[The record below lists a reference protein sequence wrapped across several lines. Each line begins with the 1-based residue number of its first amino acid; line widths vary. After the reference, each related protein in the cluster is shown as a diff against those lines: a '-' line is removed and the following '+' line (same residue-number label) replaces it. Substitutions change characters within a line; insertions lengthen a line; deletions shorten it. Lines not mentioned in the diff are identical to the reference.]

1 MRSLDISRLF
11 IVRCF
16 DAMIPAGT
24 GFDFPYLK
32 IKCPFLAHTGL
43 FHPKTLSSVIIR
55 LYFAFESSVSVG
67 LLAMFAQ
74 HIYGLG
80 LTFIKRLDY
89 ISPAKL
95 LWIKAI
101 IAKATSKH
109 G

>member
-1 MRSLDISRLF
+1 
-11 IVRCF
+11 
-16 DAMIPAGT
+16 
-24 GFDFPYLK
+24 
-32 IKCPFLAHTGL
+32 
-43 FHPKTLSSVIIR
+43 
-55 LYFAFESSVSVG
+55 
-67 LLAMFAQ
+67 MFAQ

-101 IAKATSKH
+101 IAKATLKH